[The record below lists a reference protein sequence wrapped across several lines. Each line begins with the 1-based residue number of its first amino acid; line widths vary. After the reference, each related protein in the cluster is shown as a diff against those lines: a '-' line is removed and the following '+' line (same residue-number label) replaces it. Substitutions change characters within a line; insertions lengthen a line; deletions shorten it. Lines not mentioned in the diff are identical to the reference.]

1 MKAVILAA
9 GRGDRM
15 RPLTDSTPKPLLRLR
30 GKPLIEYHL
39 ERLGRAGVREI
50 VINTGW
56 LGEQLAEALG
66 DGRRWQVRIQY
77 SHEGWPALE
86 TGGGIFK
93 ALPLLGPE
101 PFLVVNGDVYVEPDW
116 RAWARRSLAHGDLA
130 HLVLVPNP
138 PHNPKGDFGLVASRV
153 VDAGASYTFSGIS
166 LLHPDLF
173 QGQRGGAFKLAPLLR
188 KAVAQGAVTAE
199 LFTGPWSDVGT
210 PERLLRLEKQ
220 RHGTS
225 SKSG

>member
-1 MKAVILAA
+1 MKAMILAA

-15 RPLTDSTPKPLLRLR
+15 RPLTDTTPKPLLLLR
-30 GKPLIEYHL
+30 GKPLIGYHL
-39 ERLGRAGVREI
+39 EHLAQAGVREV

-56 LGEQLAEALG
+56 LGEQLEAALG
-66 DGRRWQVRIQY
+66 DGKRWRLRLQY

-101 PFLVVNGDVYVEPDW
+101 PFLVVNGDVYVEADW
-116 RAWARRSLAHGDLA
+116 GSWARRSLARGDLA
-130 HLVLVPNP
+130 HLILVPNP
-138 PHNPKGDFGLVASRV
+138 PHNLKGDFGLVASRV
-153 VDAGASYTFSGIS
+153 VEAGASYTYSGIS
-166 LLHPDLF
+166 LLHPELF
-173 QGQRGGAFKLAPLLR
+173 AGQRGGAFKLAPLLR
-188 KAVAQGAVTAE
+188 RAVVQGAVTAE

-220 RHGTS
+220 RHGQGS
-225 SKSG
+225 